1 MELHKAMK
9 QYYDNVYNTYPGNEH
24 YSKIFEDAYNAD
36 VKANP
41 IDLLVR
47 LPLNL
52 WLAFNIGR
60 DKQEPEK
67 ALLPALIIINSKAFP
82 EFEHIS
88 GFMLALGWWDWSI
101 KFGIFHKRSA

>member
-1 MELHKAMK
+1 MKLHETMK
-9 QYYDNVYNTYPGNEH
+9 EYFDKTNGNYPGND
-24 YSKIFEDAYNAD
+24 YWSKKFEDAYKAD

-41 IDLLVR
+41 VDLLVR

-52 WLAFNIGR
+52 WWAFNIGR

-67 ALLPALIIINSKAFP
+67 ALLPALIIINSKSFP
-82 EFEHIS
+82 EFEHVS
-88 GFMLALGWWDWSI
+88 GYMFALGWWDWSV